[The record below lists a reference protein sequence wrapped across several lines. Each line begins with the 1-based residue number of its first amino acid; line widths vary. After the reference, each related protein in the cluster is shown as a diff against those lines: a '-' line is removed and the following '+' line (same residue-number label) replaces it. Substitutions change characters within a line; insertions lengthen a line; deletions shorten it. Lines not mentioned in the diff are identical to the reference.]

1 MIILIRS
8 NDIVSDPRAMKY
20 VNFYQAESIQ
30 YRLIGWD
37 REGSF
42 NLARHAYYYKNKA
55 GYNIGGFK
63 AALNRLKW
71 FIFVITTLRKHN
83 KKEPITIHACDLDS
97 AFPAVVYKKFFNKSI
112 KIIFDIFDWYSATLY
127 NQHPIILQSF
137 KYMER
142 IAIQSVDHIILCE
155 PERKE
160 QIPYSIDK
168 NKISILPNIPNFSDR
183 SFLFTD
189 PQYKFNNSII
199 TFAYVG
205 GLVHERCID
214 EIIELATKGH
224 INLLIAGYGDEK
236 YKKKL
241 LNLSNYPNIKYFGKV
256 EYKTGLNIMYNADII
271 YAMYETTNPN
281 HIYAAPN
288 KYYEAMFLGKP
299 IFTTKGTIV
308 ERKVNQNNIGYVS
321 HASIQAISN
330 AIDSITRESITLLG
344 NNALHLWNTK
354 YRLYTKRYLDTTYR
368 NMIV

>member
-1 MIILIRS
+1 MIVLIRS

-20 VNFYQAESIQ
+20 VNFYQAESIP

-37 REGSF
+37 RDGSLK
-42 NLARHAYYYKNKA
+42 LASQAYYYRNRV

-71 FIFVITTLRKHN
+71 FIFVIKTLRKHH
-83 KKEPITIHACDLDS
+83 KKGSITIHACDLDS
-97 AFPAVVYKKFFNKSI
+97 VFPAVVYKKFFNNSI

-127 NQHPIILQSF
+127 NQHPIILHSF

-142 IAIQSVDHIILCE
+142 IVIQSVDQIILCE

-160 QIPYSIDK
+160 QIPYSIDEE
-168 NKISILPNIPNFSDR
+168 KISILPNIPNFSDR
-183 SFLFTD
+183 FFLFTD
-189 PQYKFNNSII
+189 HQYKFDNSLI

-205 GLVHERCID
+205 GLVNERCID
-214 EIIELATKGH
+214 EIIELARTGH

-241 LNLSNYPNIKYFGKV
+241 LNLSTCPNIKYFGKV
-256 EYKTGLNIMYNADII
+256 AYKTGLNIMYNADII
-271 YAMYETTNPN
+271 YAMYETSNPN

-321 HASIQAISN
+321 HESIQAISN
-330 AIDSITRESITLLG
+330 TIDLITHESITLLG
-344 NNALHLWNTK
+344 NNALRLWNAK
-354 YRLYTKRYLDTTYR
+354 YHLYTKKYLDTTYR